1 VNLNNDSTN
10 AAAAEA
16 GMSKT
21 RTIPTK
27 FADAEELLH
36 ERAMAQ
42 VGFSDFGDKDYLAGL
57 RVLLKA
63 IDTDLQLSATG
74 RERVFATVLR
84 VLTGRLYSQKG
95 WAQHPE
101 CLKTEIRQ
109 PLVIVG
115 LPRTGTT
122 TLQKIMSLDPQFQG
136 LEYWLA
142 PNPMVRPPREQWPSN
157 PLYQSAVAALEAAD
171 KEDPMSRLIH
181 DVVAGEPDECLYM
194 MLQRFV
200 HNTFGASL
208 ATPSYDEWWMAQD
221 ETPNYYRHR
230 DNLKLIGLNE
240 PHKRWLL
247 RNISHLL
254 YLDSLFEVFPDA
266 HIIFTHRDPV
276 AVVPSVCSLIMIG
289 RRAILG
295 PRADPRACGRREV
308 ELWSLGITR
317 ALKVRDRYPER
328 FYEVDFRDF
337 VADSIGVVRRI
348 YQHFGLRLD
357 AEVENKMRAWLDA
370 HAQTR
375 PGFHKYTPEQFG
387 LTKEEIRSKYAD
399 YIERYHLA

>member
-1 VNLNNDSTN
+1 M
-10 AAAAEA
+10 A
-16 GMSKT
+16 KT
-21 RTIPTK
+21 RAIPAK
-27 FADAEELLH
+27 FVDAEDLLH
-36 ERAMAQ
+36 ETARTQ
-42 VGFSDFGDKDYLAGL
+42 VGFDDFGGKDYLTGL

-63 IDTDLQLSATG
+63 LDTDLKLSPMG
-74 RERVFATVLR
+74 RERAFATVLR
-84 VLTGRLYSQKG
+84 ALTGRLYSQKG
-95 WAQHPE
+95 WAEHPE
-101 CLKTEIRQ
+101 YVKTEIRE

-122 TLQKIMSLDPQFQG
+122 ALQKIMSLDPQFQG

-142 PNPMVRPPREQWPSN
+142 QNPMVRPPREQWPDN
-157 PLYQSAVAALEAAD
+157 PLYRSAVAALEAAD

-181 DVVAGEPDECLYM
+181 DVMAGEPDECLYM

-240 PHKRWLL
+240 PNKRWLL

-266 HIIFTHRDPV
+266 RIVQTHRDPV
-276 AVVPSVCSLIMIG
+276 AVIPSVCSLIMIG

-295 PRADPRACGRREV
+295 PEADTHACGRREN
-308 ELWSLGITR
+308 ELWSIAIKR
-317 ALKVRDRYPER
+317 AMKVRERYPDR
-328 FYEVDFRDF
+328 FYDVDFRDF
-337 VADSIGVVRRI
+337 VGDSIGTVRGI
-348 YQHFGLRLD
+348 YRRFGLTLD
-357 AEVENKMRAWLDA
+357 EDVERKMRAWLDA

-375 PGFHKYTPEQFG
+375 PGFHKYTPEQYG
-387 LTKEEIRSKYAD
+387 LTEQAIRGKYAD
-399 YIERYHLA
+399 YIERFHLA

>member
-1 VNLNNDSTN
+1 M
-10 AAAAEA
+10 ARIKE
-16 GMSKT
+16 
-21 RTIPTK
+21 IPAK
-27 FADAEELLH
+27 FADAEDLLH
-36 ERAMAQ
+36 ETAAAQ
-42 VGFSDFGDKDYLAGL
+42 VGFDDFGDKDYLEGL

-63 IDTDLQLSATG
+63 IDTDLSLTPAS
-74 RERVFATVLR
+74 RERVFGAVLR
-84 VLTGRLYSQKG
+84 PLTGRLYSQKG
-95 WAQHPE
+95 WKQHPE
-101 CLKTEIRQ
+101 CLKTEIPE

-136 LEYWLA
+136 LEYWIA
-142 PNPMVRPPREQWPSN
+142 PNPMVRPPREQWQDH
-157 PLYQSAVAALEAAD
+157 PLYQSTVAALEAMD
-171 KEDPMSRLIH
+171 REDPMSRLIH

-208 ATPSYDEWWMAQD
+208 GTPSYDEWWMAQD

-230 DNLKLIGLNE
+230 DNLKLIGFRE

-254 YLDSLFEVFPDA
+254 YLDSLLEVFPDA

-276 AVVPSVCSLIMIG
+276 AVVPSVCSLIMSG
-289 RRAILG
+289 QRAIFG
-295 PRADPRACGRREV
+295 PQADPRACGRREI
-308 ELWSLGITR
+308 ELWSIGIKR
-317 ALKVRDRYPER
+317 ALKVRDARPAH
-328 FYEVDFRDF
+328 FHEVDFRDF
-337 VADSIGVVRRI
+337 VADSIGVVRGI
-348 YQHFGLRLD
+348 YRRFGLQLTD
-357 AEVENKMRAWLDA
+357 EVEAKMRAWLDA

>member
-1 VNLNNDSTN
+1 M
-10 AAAAEA
+10 ARIK
-16 GMSKT
+16 G
-21 RTIPTK
+21 IPAK
-27 FADAEELLH
+27 FVDAEDLLH
-36 ERAMAQ
+36 ETAVAQ
-42 VGFSDFGDKDYLAGL
+42 VGFDDFGDKDYLVGL
-57 RVLLKA
+57 RVLLRA
-63 IDTDLQLSATG
+63 IDTDLKLNETG

-84 VLTGRLYSQKG
+84 ALTGRLYSQKG
-95 WAQHPE
+95 WAEHPE
-101 CLKTEIRQ
+101 CLKTEIRE

-122 TLQKIMSLDPQFQG
+122 ALQKIMSQDPQFQG

-142 PNPMVRPPREQWPSN
+142 PNPMVRPPREQWPAN

-171 KEDPMSRLIH
+171 REDPLSRLIH

-230 DNLKLIGLNE
+230 DNLKLIGFNE

-254 YLDSLFEVFPDA
+254 YLDSLLEVFPDA
-266 HIIFTHRDPV
+266 RIIFTHRDPV

-289 RRAILG
+289 QRGILG
-295 PRADPRACGRREV
+295 PQADPRACGRREV
-308 ELWSLGITR
+308 ELWRIGIDR
-317 ALKVRDRYPER
+317 ALKVRDRYPDH
-328 FYEVDFRDF
+328 FYDVDFRDF
-337 VADSIGVVRRI
+337 VADSMGVVQSI
-348 YQHFGLRLD
+348 YHRFGLRLD
-357 AEVENKMRAWLDA
+357 SEVEGRMRVWLDA
-370 HAQTR
+370 HAQSR
-375 PGFHKYTPEQFG
+375 PGFHKYMPEQFG
-387 LTKEEIRSKYAD
+387 LTKEEIRRKYAD